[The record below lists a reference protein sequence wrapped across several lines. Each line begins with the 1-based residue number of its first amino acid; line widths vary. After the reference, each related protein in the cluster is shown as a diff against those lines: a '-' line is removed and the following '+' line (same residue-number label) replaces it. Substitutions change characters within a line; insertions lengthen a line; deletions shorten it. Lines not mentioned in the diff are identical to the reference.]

1 MRLEEGQSKATEQAA
16 AFTSISLTLSVA
28 VPSHHP
34 ALAAPRIWRAV
45 IWSVLFSELQFNE
58 RLQGQNDDEEPKSC
72 PGLVYIYLYYTTQ
85 SKTPQTAAAVAWK
98 MMLKNINL
106 PTPSSVTKN
115 RVETEPVF
123 YS

>member
-1 MRLEEGQSKATEQAA
+1 MRLEEGQSKQQHAAA

-72 PGLVYIYLYYTTQ
+72 PGLVYIYLYTTQ

-106 PTPSSVTKN
+106 PTPSSVTN
-115 RVETEPVF
+115 CVETVPA
-123 YS
+123 Y